1 MFNFFKHKTEVPE
14 VGSENTEVG
23 AESQGSI
30 TTNSDAIESGLN
42 IEGELK
48 ASENINLNYSSPEFV
63 FAENQLKL
71 DPEAFI
77 KDFEDELPDLSNID
91 HSPKEPTFDFTD
103 GLFVDE
109 SEALPSE
116 NNQETE
122 PVLPE
127 VPDAEG
133 EGEGSKNDD
142 GEKISSFQRYTKAG
156 VALAVAFPLA
166 LAACN
171 QKTKNDITFS
181 PGVGVEK
188 REDGTYGIKIRLSV
202 DTENET
208 TSKETPESHGSAE
221 NQRSEVNKATPN
233 KERNGTYA
241 SQEGPGEKIKEYLGA
256 FTGVENGLPT
266 KKSSLI
272 LNSTTN
278 MAIKHGIIG
287 WDAKNNVYALQIM
300 ESHANQGIP
309 VDSFVYYRLMV
320 TREGVFPAYGKLGGV
335 KSFREYTKE
344 GKGNMST
351 FDYDQFD
358 EDVKK
363 SIDPNDPNLME
374 GGKPSQRKFDSALY
388 NISDHNHA
396 ILRVIVEFSRL
407 DEAGRKRAYETRV
420 KPLMDRK

>member
-1 MFNFFKHKTEVPE
+1 MFNFFKHKAEVPE
-14 VGSENTEVG
+14 VGAERTEAGV
-23 AESQGSI
+23 ESQGSI
-30 TTNSDAIESGLN
+30 TTNSDAIESCLN

-48 ASENINLNYSSPEFV
+48 APEDINLNYSSPEFV

-77 KDFEDELPDLSNID
+77 KDFEDELPDLSNTD
-91 HSPKEPTFDFTD
+91 LSPGEPVFDFTD

-109 SEALPSE
+109 GEASPSE
-116 NNQETE
+116 GGQEIE
-122 PVLPE
+122 AVLSE
-127 VPDAEG
+127 VPDTEG
-133 EGEGSKNDD
+133 EVLENDE
-142 GEKISSFQRYTKAG
+142 GEKISFFQRYTKAG
-156 VALAVAFPLA
+156 VALAAALPLA
-166 LAACN
+166 LVACN
-171 QKTKNDITFS
+171 QKTKNDVTFS

-208 TSKETPESHGSAE
+208 TSKENPENHSSAT
-221 NQRSEVNKATPN
+221 NQNSEVNKATPS

-241 SQEGPGEKIKEYLGA
+241 SQEGPGEKIKQYLGA

-266 KKSSLI
+266 KKSTLI
-272 LNSTTN
+272 LNPATN

-358 EDVKK
+358 KDVKK

-396 ILRVIVEFSRL
+396 ILRVIVEFSKL

>member
-14 VGSENTEVG
+14 VGAESTEVG
-23 AESQGSI
+23 VESQGSV
-30 TTNSDAIESGLN
+30 TTNSDAIGSGLN

-48 ASENINLNYSSPEFV
+48 ALEDINLNYSSPEFV

-71 DPEAFI
+71 DPGAFI
-77 KDFEDELPDLSNID
+77 KDFEDELPDLSNTD
-91 HSPKEPTFDFTD
+91 LSPGEPVFDFTD

-109 SEALPSE
+109 GEASPSE
-116 NNQETE
+116 GGQETE
-122 PVLPE
+122 TVLSE
-127 VPDAEG
+127 VSDAEG
-133 EGEGSKNDD
+133 EGSENDEG
-142 GEKISSFQRYTKAG
+142 GKISFFQRYTKKG

-166 LAACN
+166 LVACN
-171 QKTKNDITFS
+171 QKTKNDVTFS

-208 TSKETPESHGSAE
+208 TSKETPENHSSAT
-221 NQRSEVNKATPN
+221 NQNSEVNKATPS

-241 SQEGPGEKIKEYLGA
+241 SQEGPGEKIKQYLGA

-266 KKSSLI
+266 KKSTLI
-272 LNSTTN
+272 LNPATN

-358 EDVKK
+358 KDVKK

-396 ILRVIVEFSRL
+396 ILRVIVEFSKL